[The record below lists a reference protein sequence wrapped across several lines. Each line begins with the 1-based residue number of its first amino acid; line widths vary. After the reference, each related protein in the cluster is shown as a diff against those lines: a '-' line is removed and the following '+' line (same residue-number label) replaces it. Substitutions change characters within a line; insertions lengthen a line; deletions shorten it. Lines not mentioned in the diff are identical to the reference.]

1 MRVEGAQLPHRP
13 HPGHRHQRL
22 LPRGDIGHRHSRR
35 QRLPRPG
42 RKLNWKH
49 FGSSF
54 GLENGLKLLSDSVTL
69 PGGAATC
76 SEGFVYF
83 FLRVPQGCLAVLQL
97 PCYPS
102 KQGELLENMLQNLR
116 NKWPPHPVP
125 IFELFNSVGNLKP
138 KFNWFFKLKL
148 NQKSFSIELTPRST
162 WWSIRSGA
170 ASGAAA
176 S

>member
-116 NKWPPHPVP
+116 NKWPPHPVHCTH
-125 IFELFNSVGNLKP
+125 IVLILILSYCITMGEGGLQAVQTRYRAYRL
-138 KFNWFFKLKL
+138 
-148 NQKSFSIELTPRST
+148 
-162 WWSIRSGA
+162 
-170 ASGAAA
+170 
-176 S
+176 